1 MICLILLAAFAAC
14 KKESTN
20 PEFEDKPVIAA
31 YLTVGDTARLN
42 ISRLTPFAS
51 NSQFSSDN
59 INALQ
64 VFINTNNTS
73 YQLQSRGNGNYVA
86 SNPFL
91 KIDSSSTYNLSL
103 VFNGKN
109 VTASTTIPTKP
120 KGYTQSA
127 TSFSMTQITATTT
140 TFPTFPGPIK
150 LTWINSDNSYY
161 LVVVENIEVSPE
173 AINLKTDLPTRIF
186 KNTPLQTNTYDIR
199 ANQFHYFG
207 NHRLILY
214 HINADYAALYTNNNN
229 SSNNLT
235 NSQTSVNNGAG
246 IFTGLNADTLYVK
259 VLKY

>member
-1 MICLILLAAFAAC
+1 MIFFVILIAMASC

-20 PEFEDKPVIAA
+20 PEFEDKPVIAG

-42 ISRLTPFAS
+42 ISRLTPFAG
-51 NSQFSSDN
+51 NAQFSADN

-64 VFINTNNTS
+64 VFINANNTT
-73 YQLQSRGNGNYVA
+73 YQLQSTGNGNYIA
-86 SNPFL
+86 GNPLL
-91 KIDSSSTYNLSL
+91 KIDPTFSYNLSL

-120 KGYTQSA
+120 IGYTQSI

-140 TFPTFPGPIK
+140 GFPSFPDPIK
-150 LTWINSDNSYY
+150 LTWTNSDNSYY
-161 LVVVENIEVSPE
+161 LIVVENIEVSPE
-173 AINLKTDLPTRIF
+173 AINLKTDAPTRIF
-186 KNTPLQTNTYDIR
+186 KNSPLQTNTYEIR

-246 IFTGLNADTLYVK
+246 IFTGLNADTLYFK